1 MLLETV
7 KVGQAITATS
17 WETGTTVNATITEIS
32 PYPSTGNSY
41 GGDGNPNS
49 SYYPFTAYVEDASG
63 LSNGTGVQ
71 ISMSTTDSNVD
82 SSKIICIDRAYVRT
96 ENGKSYVYKAD
107 ENNRL
112 KKQYITTGKIV
123 YGQQII
129 IKSGLSLDD
138 RIAFPYG
145 KTAKEGVKVKDSD
158 DSGTMDE

>member
-1 MLLETV
+1 M
-7 KVGQAITATS
+7 
-17 WETGTTVNATITEIS
+17 NATITEIS
-32 PYPSTGNSY
+32 PYPNTGNYY

-63 LSNGTGVQ
+63 LSNGDGVQ
-71 ISMSTTDSNVD
+71 ISMSTSDANVD

-123 YGQQII
+123 YSQEII
-129 IKSGLSLDD
+129 IKGGLSLDD

-145 KTAKEGVKVKDSD
+145 KTAKEGVKVTDSD
-158 DSGTMDE
+158 DSDTIDE